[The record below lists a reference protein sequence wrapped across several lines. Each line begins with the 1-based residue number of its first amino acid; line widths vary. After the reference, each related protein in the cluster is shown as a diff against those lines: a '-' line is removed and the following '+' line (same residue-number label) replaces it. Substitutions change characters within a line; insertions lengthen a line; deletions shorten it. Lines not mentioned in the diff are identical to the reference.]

1 MNKEAPSLGRML
13 AMAVFALSC
22 FGILIFLW
30 LSFGGPIPLKP
41 QKYRYEVAV
50 PEAAT
55 LSNEADVR
63 MAGVNV
69 GKVKTKELM
78 KGAART
84 LVTVEIDPKFAPIPK
99 DSHTMLRQKTLLG
112 ETYMEI
118 TPGSKTAEKLADGGR
133 LPDSQVEPTVELDE
147 VFRAFD
153 PQTRK
158 AFQDW
163 VKESAKAADKGAG
176 QDFNDALGNLGP
188 FLEDASDVLG
198 VLDRQQVKLKEVIK
212 NTGVVF
218 GALNERKGALR
229 QLVVNSNNVFEATAS
244 RDRELAETFRIF
256 PTFLDESKATLARL
270 QTFSRDTHPLVR
282 DLKPVATD
290 LGPTVRDV
298 GDLAPDLK
306 ALFRDLDPLIDVS
319 EENLPDAARFLRGA
333 EPVLAAAHV
342 WLQEFNPVLSFINY
356 EQYKLAAFLSNGA
369 AATSY
374 HLAQTQ
380 GQPDLPKHLLAF
392 LGAINANSMAVS
404 GTRNRQ
410 DRGTSYVDPN
420 NYLSAPK
427 YGGVQTFGSCE
438 HNKGTPGA
446 DPQTGVQPK
455 PTDGFPPCIV
465 AAPSEWDNKMYPFVE
480 KGKAPFRL
488 PTLRPNAAAERIGP

>member
-13 AMAVFALSC
+13 AMVVFALSC

-99 DSHTMLRQKTLLG
+99 DSRTMLRQKTLLG

-118 TPGSKTAEKLADGGR
+118 TPGSPRSGKLGDGGR
-133 LPDSQVEPTVELDE
+133 LPNPQVEPTVELDE
-147 VFRAFD
+147 VFQAFD
-153 PQTRK
+153 PATRQ
-158 AFQDW
+158 AFRDW
-163 VKESAKAADKGAG
+163 VKESARAGRGDAG
-176 QDFNDALGNLGP
+176 QNFNDALGNLGP
-188 FLEDASDVLG
+188 FLDDASDVLG
-198 VLDRQQVKLKEVIK
+198 VLDRQQDKLEEVIR

-218 GALNERKGALR
+218 GALNERRGALR
-229 QLVVNSNNVFEATAS
+229 QLIVNSNNVFEATAS

-256 PTFLDESKATLARL
+256 PTFLDESKAALARL
-270 QTFSRDTHPLVR
+270 ETFSRDTHPLVR
-282 DLKPVATD
+282 DLEPVASD

-306 ALFRDLDPLIDVS
+306 GLFRDLDPLIDVS
-319 EENLPDAARFLRGA
+319 EDNLPDAARFLRGA

-342 WLQEFNPVLSFINY
+342 WFQEFNPILSFLNY
-356 EQYKLAAFLSNGA
+356 EQYKIAAFLSNGG

-374 HLAQTQ
+374 RLQQTQ
-380 GQPDLPKHLLAF
+380 GQPDVPKHLLAF
-392 LGAINANSMAVS
+392 LGAINANSLALT
-404 GTRNRQ
+404 GERPAY
-410 DRGTSYVDPN
+410 DRGTSYPHPN
-420 NYLSAPK
+420 NYLTGPLV
-427 YGGVQTFGSCE
+427 GGIQTFGSCE
-438 HNKGTPGA
+438 HNKGTQGA
-446 DPQTGVQPK
+446 DPQTGVQTK
-455 PTDGFPPCIV
+455 PVDGRMPCVV
-465 AAPSEWDNKMYPFVE
+465 AAPSEWDGKQYPFID
-480 KGKAPFRL
+480 KGEAPFRL
-488 PTLRPNAAAERIGP
+488 PGLVANGTAERNR

>member
-13 AMAVFALSC
+13 AMVFFALSC

-84 LVTVEIDPKFAPIPK
+84 LVTIEIDQKFAPIPK
-99 DSHTMLRQKTLLG
+99 DSRTMLRQKTLLG

-118 TPGSKTAEKLADGGR
+118 TPGSKSSAKLDDGAR
-133 LPDSQVEPTVELDE
+133 LPDPQVEPTVELDE
-147 VFRAFD
+147 VFQAFD
-153 PQTRK
+153 PQTRQ
-158 AFQDW
+158 AFRDW
-163 VKESAKAADKGAG
+163 VKESARAGAKNGG
-176 QDFNDALGNLGP
+176 QDLNDALGNLGP
-188 FLEDASDVLG
+188 FLEDGADVLG

-218 GALNERKGALR
+218 GALNERRGALR
-229 QLVVNSNNVFEATAS
+229 QLITNSNNVFEATAS

-270 QTFSRDTHPLVR
+270 ETFARDTHPLVR
-282 DLKPVATD
+282 DLKPVASD

-319 EENLPDAARFLRGA
+319 EKNLPDAARFLRGA
-333 EPVLAAAHV
+333 EPVLAAAHI
-342 WLQEFNPVLSFINY
+342 WFQEFNPILSFLNY
-356 EQYKLAAFLSNGA
+356 EQYKIAAFISNGG

-374 HLAQTQ
+374 HLGQTQ
-380 GQPDLPKHLLAF
+380 GQPDIPKHLLAF
-392 LGAINANSMAVS
+392 LGAINSNSMAIQ
-404 GTRNRQ
+404 GTRPAY
-410 DRGTSYVDPN
+410 DRGTSYPHPN
-420 NYLSAPK
+420 NYLTGPSV
-427 YGGVQTFGSCE
+427 GVIQTFGSCE
-438 HNKGTPGA
+438 HNKGTQGA
-446 DPQTGVQPK
+446 DPNTGVQPK
-455 PTDGFPPCIV
+455 PVDTRPPCIV
-465 AAPSEWDNKMYPFVE
+465 AAPSEWNDAHYPFVE
-480 KGKAPFRL
+480 KGKAPFKL
-488 PTLRPNAAAERIGP
+488 PGLVANGTAERNR